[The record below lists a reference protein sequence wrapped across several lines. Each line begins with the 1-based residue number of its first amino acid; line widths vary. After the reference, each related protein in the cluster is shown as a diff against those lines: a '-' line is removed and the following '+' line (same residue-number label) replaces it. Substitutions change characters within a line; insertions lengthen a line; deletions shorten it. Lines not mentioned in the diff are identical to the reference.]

1 MVGAPNGVSRQRGF
15 DRWFRYPAGFSP
27 ATVETALQAANCCA
41 DAVCVDPFA
50 GSASGGTCA
59 VDAGVTFVG
68 LEAHPLIA
76 ELGQLKF
83 ERPGEPDELRTV
95 ADAIE
100 RRCRERDPNVAVG
113 EEVDL
118 VQRCFS
124 VAVLEALVGL
134 RSGVEALGASNQ
146 WQKHAKWALLGTL
159 RDCASVK
166 VGWPYQRPALARIAV
181 HQDPLK
187 RFRERVEMMA
197 IDLDHAREPLS
208 SGVIQGDSR
217 LLDTW
222 RVALGGKRASGCIS
236 SPPYLNNFDYA
247 DATRLE
253 LFFLGHV
260 RSWKQLC
267 DDVRA
272 PMLIATT
279 QQTRCAI
286 SDAATRDLSCYPRT
300 REQVASLVARLAQ
313 ERARRGRGKEY
324 DRVLAPYFL
333 GIAQVLA
340 CLFESLEPGARSA
353 WVVGDSAP
361 YGIPIDTPSLVLT
374 VAEELGFESVEDR
387 CLRDRGQRWRTNGTR
402 HQVALTERL
411 IVFRRPRVV
420 DS

>member
-1 MVGAPNGVSRQRGF
+1 MIGAPNGVSRRHGF

-27 ATVETALQAANCCA
+27 TTVKTALEAAGCRA
-41 DAVCVDPFA
+41 RAVCADPFA
-50 GSASGGTCA
+50 GSASGGTYA

-68 LEAHPLIA
+68 IEAHPLIA

-83 ERPGEPDELRTV
+83 ERPGEPDRLRELAEV
-95 ADAIE
+95 IE
-100 RRCRERDPNVAVG
+100 QGSGARQTQFALGAEL
-113 EEVDL
+113 DL

-124 VAVLEALVGL
+124 PKVLETLVGL
-134 RSGVEALGASNQ
+134 RAGIDTLGAAHP

-166 VGWPYQRPALARIAV
+166 VGWPYQRPALARAAV
-181 HQDPLK
+181 HKDPVK

-197 IDLDHAREPLS
+197 ADLEDAPEPLS
-208 SGVIQGDSR
+208 SGVTQGDSR
-217 LLDTW
+217 LPDTW
-222 RVALGGKRASGCIS
+222 QDALGGERASSCIS

-253 LFFLGHV
+253 LFFLGQV

-267 DDVRA
+267 DEVRA
-272 PMLIATT
+272 PMLVATT
-279 QQTRCAI
+279 QQTRCAVA
-286 SDAATRDLSCYPRT
+286 DAATEGLSCYPRT
-300 REQVASLVARLAQ
+300 RQEVASLVARLTQ
-313 ERARRGRGKEY
+313 ERTRRGRGKEY

-340 CLFESLEPGARSA
+340 CLFDNLQPGARCA

-361 YGIPIDTPSLVLT
+361 YGIAIDTPSLVLL
-374 VAEELGFESVEDR
+374 VAEELGFQSLEDR

-411 IVFRRPRVV
+411 IVFRRPPQV